1 MKVLKINQDD
11 SPQESIIAT
20 SVGTVKDRN
29 KDWFRVVNDNGF
41 EQEVTV
47 ALSCLIH
54 PKKGDVVALLSPP
67 NRPGFITSVLGRES
81 NTPLDIY
88 SPRSIRIESEQIISV
103 SSKEETNLSSVGDLK
118 IGANQ
123 MFLSSPVMKFIA
135 DEVGVVVRIAKV
147 VGDQI
152 NGNFRTVTT
161 TLESLFQNA
170 KNVFRNTKDVEN
182 VQCGTMTT
190 KVEGFSVTQCK
201 DGVILAENDL
211 RIDGERVHVG

>member
-1 MKVLKINQDD
+1 MV
-11 SPQESIIAT
+11 
-20 SVGTVKDRN
+20 
-29 KDWFRVVNDNGF
+29 
-41 EQEVTV
+41 
-47 ALSCLIH
+47 
-54 PKKGDVVALLSPP
+54 
-67 NRPGFITSVLGRES
+67 
-81 NTPLDIY
+81 
-88 SPRSIRIESEQIISV
+88 
-103 SSKEETNLSSVGDLK
+103 
-118 IGANQ
+118 
-123 MFLSSPVMKFIA
+123 KFIA

-147 VGDQI
+147 IGDQI